1 MKLALILK
9 VMDVGE
15 IVFISSRLALG
26 ALASFLAIVWWSKTR
41 DVAWML
47 IVVATIAAYAETV
60 YAILD
65 RFGLTEGV
73 RFSIG
78 SVPLASIILPNLP
91 TLLYIIAFTVMIA
104 RKSRSRQR

>member
-1 MKLALILK
+1 
-9 VMDVGE
+9 MDVGE
-15 IVFISSRLALG
+15 IVLISSRLALG
-26 ALASFLAIVWWSKTR
+26 AVSSFLAIVLWSKTR

-73 RFSIG
+73 QLAIG
-78 SVPLASIILPNLP
+78 SVPLASIIMPNLP
-91 TLLYIIAFTVMIA
+91 TLLYIVAFAVMVA
-104 RKSRSRQR
+104 RKSGARLR

>member
-1 MKLALILK
+1 
-9 VMDVGE
+9 MDVGE
-15 IVFISSRLALG
+15 IVLISSRLALG
-26 ALASFLAIVWWSKTR
+26 AVSSFLAIVLWSKTR

-73 RFSIG
+73 QLAIG
-78 SVPLASIILPNLP
+78 SVPLASIIMPNLP
-91 TLLYIIAFTVMIA
+91 TLLYIVAFTVMVA
-104 RKSRSRQR
+104 RKSGTRLR